1 MKLISELSQEDRDR
15 LQSYILHWCDIG
27 EQQLNTVDDY
37 LANLGFDLRITPG
50 LGIPIWAYKYN
61 NEEKIEIY
69 ISNSDVWKLDFNFA
83 GNDETIFSQEFKSVE
98 DLIKFMETN

>member
-50 LGIPIWAYKYN
+50 LGIPI
-61 NEEKIEIY
+61 
-69 ISNSDVWKLDFNFA
+69 
-83 GNDETIFSQEFKSVE
+83 
-98 DLIKFMETN
+98 